1 MKIYLTRLSHKSN
14 RAKKG
19 KSCSATGNC
28 TTLFLIQLSQFI
40 CNFLWLTRSFTSL
53 EADCPGAQTL
63 DEISFVFAL
72 TPNSPDFN
80 PVFVF
85 RKQKL
90 GQKDMPREQKY
101 SFQYKSHYHFKI
113 NAKNAFLQRETILI
127 HSSEKVLRKSVNY
140 YFVRNQCSKARRG
153 RGGG

>member
-19 KSCSATGNC
+19 KSCSATENC
-28 TTLFLIQLSQFI
+28 TTLFFIQLSQFI
-40 CNFLWLTRSFTSL
+40 CNFLWLTRSFSEAFTSL

-101 SFQYKSHYHFKI
+101 PFQYKSHYHSKI
-113 NAKNAFLQRETILI
+113 NAKNCILT
-127 HSSEKVLRKSVNY
+127 K
-140 YFVRNQCSKARRG
+140 RNNLDT
-153 RGGG
+153 

>member
-1 MKIYLTRLSHKSN
+1 M
-14 RAKKG
+14 
-19 KSCSATGNC
+19 
-28 TTLFLIQLSQFI
+28 
-40 CNFLWLTRSFTSL
+40 
-53 EADCPGAQTL
+53 

-101 SFQYKSHYHFKI
+101 SFQYKSHYHFKM
-113 NAKNAFLQRETILI
+113 NAKNCILT
-127 HSSEKVLRKSVNY
+127 K
-140 YFVRNQCSKARRG
+140 RNNLDT
-153 RGGG
+153 

>member
-113 NAKNAFLQRETILI
+113 NAKHCIFTE
-127 HSSEKVLRKSVNY
+127 
-140 YFVRNQCSKARRG
+140 RNNLDT
-153 RGGG
+153 

>member
-1 MKIYLTRLSHKSN
+1 M
-14 RAKKG
+14 
-19 KSCSATGNC
+19 
-28 TTLFLIQLSQFI
+28 
-40 CNFLWLTRSFTSL
+40 
-53 EADCPGAQTL
+53 

-101 SFQYKSHYHFKI
+101 SFQYKSYYHFKI
-113 NAKNAFLQRETILI
+113 NAKNAFLQREKILI
-127 HSSEKVLRKSVNY
+127 HSSEKVLREAIKNY
-140 YFVRNQCSKARRG
+140 LADFFR
-153 RGGG
+153 

>member
-19 KSCSATGNC
+19 KSCSATENC

-40 CNFLWLTRSFTSL
+40 CNFLWLTRSFSEAFTSL
-53 EADCPGAQTL
+53 EANCPGEQTL

-113 NAKNAFLQRETILI
+113 MQKIAFLQRETILI
-127 HSSEKVLRKSVNY
+127 QSSEKVLGAFR
-140 YFVRNQCSKARRG
+140 
-153 RGGG
+153 

>member
-113 NAKNAFLQRETILI
+113 MQKIAFLQRETILI
-127 HSSEKVLRKSVNY
+127 HSSEKVLS
-140 YFVRNQCSKARRG
+140 
-153 RGGG
+153 